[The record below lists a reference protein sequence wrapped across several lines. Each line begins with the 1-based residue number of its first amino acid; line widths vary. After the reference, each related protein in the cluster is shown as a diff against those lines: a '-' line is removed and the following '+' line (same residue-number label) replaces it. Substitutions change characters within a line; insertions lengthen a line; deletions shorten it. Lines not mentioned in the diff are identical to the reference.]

1 MNYNK
6 REMLAGYVDGEL
18 TDDERLEFERAL
30 SNDSELRV
38 ELEEM
43 MKLMNITGN
52 IKYADLPDEVWDNYW
67 SSMYKKFERGVGW
80 IFFSVGAIFLLCYG
94 IFQLFSELFLNP
106 EISIFVKLAVAVF
119 SIGAVTIF
127 VSMTRERFFARKRE
141 RYTEVM
147 K

>member
-1 MNYNK
+1 MSFNK

-18 TDDERLEFERAL
+18 TADERLEFERAL

-52 IKYADLPDEVWDNYW
+52 LKYADLPDEVWESYW
-67 SSMYKKFERGVGW
+67 SSLYKKFERGVGW
-80 IFFSVGAIFLLCYG
+80 IFFSVGAIFLICYG
-94 IFQLFSELFLNP
+94 LFNFFDELYYNP
-106 EISIFVKLAVAVF
+106 EISIFVKIAVSVLT
-119 SIGAVTIF
+119 IGAVTIF
-127 VSMTRERFFARKRE
+127 VSMTRERLFARKRE